1 MVHVG
6 AVRQTAQITWM
17 STEALRTGDKA
28 IVNFKFVKTPEW
40 IQTGRRFVFRE
51 GRTKAVG
58 TVVELVYGPPPADV
72 MRNKMKHRKSNQAP
86 KPDSNRSKR
95 KQDIKAKTVQV
106 VS

>member
-1 MVHVG
+1 MKY
-6 AVRQTAQITWM
+6 
-17 STEALRTGDKA
+17 DP
-28 IVNFKFVKTPEW
+28 IVIK
-40 IQTGRRFVFRE
+40 
-51 GRTKAVG
+51 VG